1 MRLTLTDTEA
11 QELLEILEF
20 ARSNSDDLYI
30 KIESQ
35 IWENQQRDISE
46 KQRAVKKATATRS
59 VKAKEKIENAI
70 NVLRLEN
77 KDITVYAVA
86 KAAKVSYN
94 TSRKYEDFIKSQKI
108 AKILTAI

>member
-35 IWENQQRDISE
+35 IWENQQRDISQKQKAVE
-46 KQRAVKKATATRS
+46 KATSTRSKKA
-59 VKAKEKIENAI
+59 KQKIENAI
-70 NVLRLEN
+70 NILRLEN
-77 KDITVYAVA
+77 KEITVYAVS
-86 KAAKVSYN
+86 KTAKVSYN
-94 TSRKYEDFIKSQKI
+94 TAKKYENFINSQKTKKSQNF
-108 AKILTAI
+108 